1 MQIQR
6 VQTGSESSK
15 AAGPVQRHARGQQ
28 VKSTDP
34 TAIDADANTDTD
46 AASVLDALS
55 SARSPSAPRSET
67 APDPTEPTSTHKLH
81 PRLAAYAQR
90 IENRLAHVAADRDL
104 TPRQQAAIQQAQTQ
118 FHGLIQRLDD
128 AHSSGAPADQ
138 KRPLIDSLN
147 AMIEHLV
154 QSVNHIQS
162 GGPLDISG

>member
-28 VKSTDP
+28 VKQSDATPID
-34 TAIDADANTDTD
+34 TDADADT
-46 AASVLDALS
+46 AGALDALAGS
-55 SARSPSAPRSET
+55 KSPSAPRSET
-67 APDPTEPTSTHKLH
+67 APDSTQPTSTHKLH

-128 AHSSGAPADQ
+128 AHSSGAPGDQ
-138 KRPLIDSLN
+138 KRPLIDSLT